1 MTSATDKIIKLY
13 KYESFLYF
21 LLWTGAVLYSI
32 YKVFLINSYFTN
44 YDDLYGDFAPGW
56 TWIGREQDVSDE
68 EWRIWIPLMIKLI
81 PWLFLHHFISHFI
94 KIISNSMV

>member
-32 YKVFLINSYFTN
+32 YKVFLINSCKNLSIYFMSTC
-44 YDDLYGDFAPGW
+44 Y
-56 TWIGREQDVSDE
+56 
-68 EWRIWIPLMIKLI
+68 KC
-81 PWLFLHHFISHFI
+81 ISIFQI
-94 KIISNSMV
+94 MYITFRFY